1 MRSRVGWAA
10 VIAVALGTSGFAGEA
25 QPRKP
30 RLEVRTR
37 HGLSFGPTQVVAVA
51 ELVGGEDLEEFYCV
65 GLRWDWGD
73 GARSYHEADCEP
85 FEAGMEITRFFSAR
99 HVYGGPGMY
108 RVRVSLVRADREV
121 AVAGSSIH
129 ILGQVASSS
138 W

>member
-30 RLEVRTR
+30 RLEVRAR
-37 HGLSFGPTQVVAVA
+37 HGMSFGPTPVV
-51 ELVGGEDLEEFYCV
+51 GEDLEEFYCV

-73 GARSYHEADCEP
+73 GVRSYHESDCEP
-85 FEAGMEITRFFSAR
+85 FEAGMEIARFFSAR
-99 HVYGGPGMY
+99 HVYAGPGMY